1 MLNFCV
7 LESWDNVCHECLC
20 TGVVKCKRE
29 MIATSGKVA
38 EAPHLANRLTDH
50 QKQDAWKLLRI
61 YYSFITNI

>member
-1 MLNFCV
+1 MSAFAR
-7 LESWDNVCHECLC
+7 
-20 TGVVKCKRE
+20 VVKCKRE

-38 EAPHLANRLTDH
+38 KVPHPVNRLTDR